1 VSVLTTRIP
10 GSRAVAW
17 ALWAV
22 LMTFLWFISFIAL
35 TGAGVVSGGADPAV
49 PYFLLG
55 TCAAFAASRWP
66 RSPIGWGVLAMTT
79 LLLAGFGGSLYFT
92 FIPLGAVGAHL
103 AFLLTLAA
111 WVAVAW
117 LIAGRF
123 FDRLS
128 AWFDRTVASVPFA
141 PIFAVYVGMTVAWLV
156 VGLAP
161 TLTATAPAAR
171 EVVLALAADT
181 TLPAFL
187 TEAARRTLDA
197 AKDVRLSAATPFG
210 YVISALN
217 LALGLFVMRLR
228 GSDWTARALAV
239 GLVGTA
245 AVFNLQAHAVL
256 LVVPAFLYFHTAFHA
271 ISGVSYI
278 LALLLFPDGRIVV
291 HWPQRRWIAWPARI
305 LYGASVFAGVVFLT
319 EFFHGEAAGFVI
331 FFGVLV
337 PIVGITAQ
345 ALRYRHATSA
355 LQRQQSRVLMWFLS
369 FGLIAAILV
378 GIAELLVAANA
389 GLLSPVVAQRLNEI
403 TFVVFPALFAVI
415 PVALIVV
422 LFRYHLWD
430 IDLLITRTLVYG
442 ATSATLAVT
451 FFLGILALTQVMRPL
466 TAGSELAVAASTLL
480 SFALFQPIRRWVQD
494 AVDRRFARSR
504 YDTARMLDG
513 FAEQLR
519 DEVDLDDLRAD
530 LIGAVSRAMAPA
542 HSSLWLRDPALASR
556 PQTTVTISG
565 RPAVRKELA

>member
-1 VSVLTTRIP
+1 VSVLTAGIP
-10 GSRAVAW
+10 RSRAVAW

-22 LMTFLWFISFIAL
+22 FMSFLWFITFIAL
-35 TGAGVVSGGADPAV
+35 TGTGVVVGTDPAV
-49 PYFLLG
+49 PLFLVATSG
-55 TCAAFAASRWP
+55 AFAASRWP
-66 RSPIGWGVLAMTT
+66 GSPIGWA
-79 LLLAGFGGSLYFT
+79 LLVIVTVFLVSFGGWLYVT
-92 FIPLGAVGAHL
+92 YIPLGAVGAHL
-103 AFLLTLAA
+103 AFLLTLTG
-111 WVAVAW
+111 WLAVAR
-117 LIAGRF
+117 LIAGRV
-123 FDRLS
+123 FDRFRD
-128 AWFDRTVASVPFA
+128 WFDRTVAAIPFA
-141 PIFAVYVGMTVAWLV
+141 PVFGLYVGMTVTWLIA
-156 VGLAP
+156 GLVP
-161 TLTATAPAAR
+161 TLTATSPATR
-171 EVVLALAADT
+171 EVVVGLASDT
-181 TLPAFL
+181 ALPGFVSETARRIL
-187 TEAARRTLDA
+187 EAA
-197 AKDVRLSAATPFG
+197 KEVRVSAATPFG

-217 LALGLFVMRLR
+217 LGLGLFVMRLR

-291 HWPQRRWIAWPARI
+291 HWPQRRWIAWPTRI
-305 LYGASVFAGVVFLT
+305 LYGASVFAGVAFLT
-319 EFFHGEAAGFVI
+319 EFFHGEAVGFVI

-415 PVALIVV
+415 PVALIIV

-430 IDLLITRTLVYG
+430 IDLLISRTLVYG
-442 ATSATLAVT
+442 ATSAAIAGT
-451 FFLGILALTQVMRPL
+451 FFVGIVALQPVLRPL
-466 TAGSELAVAASTLL
+466 TSGSELAVAASTLA
-480 SFALFQPIRRWVQD
+480 SFALFQPIRRRVQD
-494 AVDRRFARSR
+494 AIDRRFARSR

-530 LIGAVSRAMAPA
+530 LLAAVSRAMAPA
-542 HSSLWLRDPALASR
+542 HSSLWLRDQALGPR
-556 PQTTVTISG
+556 PRTTVTISG
-565 RPAVRKELA
+565 RPVG

>member
-1 VSVLTTRIP
+1 MAIFWFVTFVLLTGRVP
-10 GSRAVAW
+10 NGDAGGGFP
-17 ALWAV
+17 LL
-22 LMTFLWFISFIAL
+22 LMT
-35 TGAGVVSGGADPAV
+35 TAGV
-49 PYFLLG
+49 
-55 TCAAFAASRWP
+55 FAASRWP
-66 RSPIGWGVLAMTT
+66 RSPIGWALLAIMT
-79 LLLAGFGGSLYFT
+79 LLAVGFGGSLYVT
-92 FIPLGAVGAHL
+92 YIPLDAIGAHL
-103 AFLLTLAA
+103 ASLLTLAV
-111 WVAVAW
+111 WLAVAR
-117 LIAGRF
+117 LLAGRI
-123 FDRLS
+123 FDRFS
-128 AWFDRTVASVPFA
+128 VWFDRRVLSLPFG
-141 PIFAVYVGMTVAWLV
+141 PLFAVYVGMTVAWLLA
-156 VGLAP
+156 GLAP

-171 EVVLALAADT
+171 EFVVAVAADT
-181 TLPAFL
+181 SLPGFV
-187 TEAARRTLDA
+187 TETARRILEA
-197 AKDVRLSAATPFG
+197 AKDVRASAATPFG
-210 YVISALN
+210 YVISVLN
-217 LALGLFVMRLR
+217 LGLGLFVMRLR

-291 HWPQRRWIAWPARI
+291 HWPRRPWLAWPARV
-305 LYGASVFAGVVFLT
+305 LYGASVFAGVAFLT

-337 PIVGITAQ
+337 PLVGITAQ

-355 LQRQQSRVLMWFLS
+355 LQRQQSRVLIWFLS
-369 FGLIAAILV
+369 FGFVAASLL
-378 GIAELLVAANA
+378 GIAGLVLAANA
-389 GLLSPVVAQRLNEI
+389 DLLSPVLTQRLNEI

-415 PVALIVV
+415 PVALIIV

-530 LIGAVSRAMAPA
+530 LLAAVSRAMAPA
-542 HSSLWLRDPALASR
+542 HSSLWLRDQALGPR
-556 PQTTVTISG
+556 PRTTVTISG
-565 RPAVRKELA
+565 RPVG